1 MAKVKQAPKKK
12 KVIDNWGLHQKA
24 LIWCIRN
31 HYRIYP
37 QRHQNLVSWEI
48 VVEMGLKK
56 AVMTEMYKQSEIQ
69 YGIYQALKTI
79 YLKHNPQ

>member
-1 MAKVKQAPKKK
+1 MAKAKPKSKK

-37 QRHQNLVSWEI
+37 QQTPRLDWEI

-56 AVMTEMYKQSEIQ
+56 AIMEDTYKKGDIQ
-69 YGIYQALKTI
+69 YGIYQTLKTI
-79 YLKHNPQ
+79 YLKHNPA

>member
-1 MAKVKQAPKKK
+1 MAKKKVSKK

-37 QRHQNLVSWEI
+37 KQDRQTFQWNI

-56 AVMTEMYKQSEIQ
+56 AIMEEQYKKGDIQ
-69 YGIYQALKTI
+69 YGIYQTLKTI
-79 YLKHNPQ
+79 YLKHNNE

>member
-1 MAKVKQAPKKK
+1 MAKKKVSKK

-24 LIWCIRN
+24 LVWCIRN

-37 QRHQNLVSWEI
+37 EQDRRTFQWNI

-56 AVMTEMYKQSEIQ
+56 AIMEEQYKKGDIQ
-69 YGIYQALKTI
+69 YGIYQTLKTI
-79 YLKHNPQ
+79 YLKHNKE